1 VYVSPCSGS
10 SSVLHGVLSSLFLAL
25 SYSLSHVHD
34 LFLFLFFFTTHP
46 RTTRT
51 RTHTNTQTHPR
62 TTRTRTHTN
71 TQTHP
76 HNRSPARALSLPP
89 CGFVGLGS
97 TGAVQQPGVRSSSAS
112 AGAPTRSRRRVQHRR
127 AASAFRDNTIRK
139 IFLCCLQDL
148 RCRLDTLGEGICY
161 RRTLTRLDCAVIV

>member
-1 VYVSPCSGS
+1 MFECGFVHHHLCCVCVSMFWFFIRS
-10 SSVLHGVLSSLFLAL
+10 SWCVKF
-25 SYSLSHVHD
+25 SLSRSLLLSVSRTRS
-34 LFLFLFFFTTHP
+34 LSLPFFFTTHT
-46 RTTRT
+46 RTT
-51 RTHTNTQTHPR
+51 H
-62 TTRTRTHTN
+62 TRTHTN